1 MMKFTRFVT
10 PNGEELVVLPKADY
24 EALVAAAEIKAEAD
38 EDADDLAIYLERKA
52 ALVAGKDEVLPVEIS
67 AGIMRGEP
75 RIKAVR
81 KWRGMTQNE
90 LADKAGITQG
100 HLSDIESRKRGLTP
114 PVAAQAAEALN
125 VPVDWIA

>member
-1 MMKFTRFVT
+1 MV
-10 PNGEELVVLPKADY
+10 DI
-24 EALVAAAEIKAEAD
+24 VARG
-38 EDADDLAIYLERKA
+38 DDLAIAHPHDEDAADLAIYRERKA
-52 ALVAGKDEVLPVEIS
+52 ELATGKDEVLPVEVS

-81 KWRGMTQNE
+81 KWRGMTQND
-90 LADKAGITQG
+90 LADRAGITQG

-114 PVAAQAAEALN
+114 LVAAKAAEALH